1 MYRYGSFIREK
12 ACKINIFI
20 SHAQILD
27 TFLCIIITVYS
38 RILKNDTFY
47 IHKIT
52 LIYIPFLILCTN
64 CIFGIF
70 WHPPDAP
77 RNFVRGLS
85 EVFRRLIVF
94 RNLIPDVL
102 RYLHSLKAIKRRTI
116 HPTPYTVHHTPSLTL
131 PFSFTAAYLTT
142 GYP

>member
-27 TFLCIIITVYS
+27 TFLCIIITLYS

-77 RNFVRGLS
+77 RNFVGGLS
-85 EVFRRLIVF
+85 EVFRRFIVF

-102 RYLHSLKAIKRRTI
+102 RYLHSLKAIKRCT
-116 HPTPYTVHHTPSLTL
+116 HTWHNLWHYNLATPQHIL
-131 PFSFTAAYLTT
+131 PQDTHNISI